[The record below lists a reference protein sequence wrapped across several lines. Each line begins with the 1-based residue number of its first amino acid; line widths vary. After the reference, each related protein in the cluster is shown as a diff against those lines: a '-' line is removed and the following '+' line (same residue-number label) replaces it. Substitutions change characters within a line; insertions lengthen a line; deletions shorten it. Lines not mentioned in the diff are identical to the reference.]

1 MKSESFGEMCEV
13 SCVQASIA
21 VKGGGEVERRRKL
34 FWNGVGMGV

>member
-1 MKSESFGEMCEV
+1 M
-13 SCVQASIA
+13 SCVQASVA